1 VNKENPLPM
10 VYVVDNDE
18 SVRKALK
25 RLIISADMRAEGFAS
40 MEEFIQSGFQDK
52 PGCLV
57 TDIDMLG
64 GTGFALKSYLA
75 DLGHTMPV
83 IFITAH
89 DNKITREKVDM
100 AGAAAYFPKPFD
112 DLVFLNAIKK
122 ACKC

>member
-1 VNKENPLPM
+1 M

-57 TDIDMLG
+57 TDIDTLG
-64 GTGFALKSYLA
+64 GTGALKSYLA
-75 DLGHTMPV
+75 DLRHTMPV

-89 DNKITREKVDM
+89 DNKITREKIAM
-100 AGAAAYFPKPFD
+100 AGAAAYLPKPID